1 MNKKYIAVFCV
12 LILMVSVFAACK
24 KDDLEKTGE
33 VGGTNSSE
41 ISTEENGEQY
51 VTNVDGDK
59 IPVTTDAKGNYD
71 KIEDLVT
78 QTTTKRDSQNSNAGT
93 TNGGNES
100 TGTTA
105 TTAPASTTTT
115 TTTIPELTT
124 TPTNT
129 TSTTTSATTSS
140 TETGSDEKTL
150 EKGDVN
156 GDGKIDI
163 SDATMVLMIYAYSVP
178 NLSILIIFLC

>member
-33 VGGTNSSE
+33 VGGTNRNE

-78 QTTTKRDSQNSNAGT
+78 QTTTKRDTQNSNAGT

-105 TTAPASTTTT
+105 TTSPASTTTT
-115 TTTIPELTT
+115 TTTTTSAITTTTT
-124 TPTNT
+124 TPTTTTTTTTTT
-129 TSTTTSATTSS
+129 TSTTHSS
-140 TETGSDEKTL
+140 GIGIGGEDPNR
-150 EKGDVN
+150 GDS
-156 GDGKIDI
+156 GWLG
-163 SDATMVLMIYAYSVP
+163 
-178 NLSILIIFLC
+178 

>member
-24 KDDLEKTGE
+24 KDDLEKTDE
-33 VGGTNSSE
+33 VGGTKSSE

-59 IPVTTDAKGNYD
+59 IPVTTDEKGNYD

-93 TNGGNES
+93 TNGASES

-105 TTAPASTTTT
+105 TTSPASTTTT
-115 TTTIPELTT
+115 TTTTTITT
-124 TPTNT
+124 TTTTTTT
-129 TSTTTSATTSS
+129 TSTTHSS
-140 TETGSDEKTL
+140 GIGIGGEDP
-150 EKGDVN
+150 N
-156 GDGKIDI
+156 GEDSGW
-163 SDATMVLMIYAYSVP
+163 LG
-178 NLSILIIFLC
+178 